1 MKKGVRKRMNNFW
14 HHFWA
19 LMPKL
24 WFGATITI
32 KITAIAVCLGMIIG
46 MVMALCKLSKAWP
59 LKIISNVYIECLRG
73 TPLYVQILLFH
84 YGMPQVIHSFTG
96 QQFYFDVMTTA
107 IVVCSLNSGAYIAEI
122 FRSGIQSIDKGQM
135 EAARSL
141 GMTHSK
147 AMQYIILPQAVKRVI
162 PPLCNEFIV
171 LLKDTS
177 LLAVIGVTEIMKT
190 GQLYT
195 SKYMVPF
202 PTYIGVACVY
212 LVLTFTISRV
222 VSYIEKKWHM
232 SGSN

>member
-1 MKKGVRKRMNNFW
+1 
-14 HHFWA
+14 
-19 LMPKL
+19 MPNL
-24 WFGATITI
+24 WLGATVTI
-32 KITAIAVCLGMIIG
+32 KITAIAVCMGMIIG
-46 MVMALCKLSKAWP
+46 MFMALSKLSKVWV
-59 LKIISNVYIECLRG
+59 LRIISNVYIECLRG

-84 YGMPQVIHSFTG
+84 YGIPQVIRSFTG

-141 GMTHSK
+141 GMPHRK

-195 SKYMVPF
+195 SVHMVPF

-212 LVLTFTISRV
+212 LILTFTISRV
-222 VSYIEKKWHM
+222 VNYVEKRWHM

>member
-1 MKKGVRKRMNNFW
+1 MNNFW

-84 YGMPQVIHSFTG
+84 YGMPQVIRTFTR

-122 FRSGIQSIDKGQM
+122 FRSGIQSIDRGQM

-141 GMTHSK
+141 GMSHSK
-147 AMQYIILPQAVKRVI
+147 AMQYIILPQAVKRV
-162 PPLCNEFIV
+162 
-171 LLKDTS
+171 
-177 LLAVIGVTEIMKT
+177 ARRIM
-190 GQLYT
+190 
-195 SKYMVPF
+195 
-202 PTYIGVACVY
+202 
-212 LVLTFTISRV
+212 
-222 VSYIEKKWHM
+222 
-232 SGSN
+232 

>member
-1 MKKGVRKRMNNFW
+1 
-14 HHFWA
+14 
-19 LMPKL
+19 MPKL
-24 WFGATITI
+24 WMGATITI

-46 MVMALCKLSKAWP
+46 MVMALCKLSHAMP
-59 LKIISNVYIECLRG
+59 LRIISNIYIECLRG

-84 YGMPQVIHSFTG
+84 YGVPQIVKSFTG
-96 QQFYFDVMTTA
+96 QQFYFEVMTTA

-122 FRSGIQSIDKGQM
+122 FRSGIQSIDRGQM

-141 GMTHSK
+141 GMTHKK

-195 SKYMVPF
+195 SKFMVPF

-222 VSYIEKKWHM
+222 IHYVEKRWHM

>member
-1 MKKGVRKRMNNFW
+1 MNNFW

-84 YGMPQVIHSFTG
+84 YGMPQVIRSFTG

-122 FRSGIQSIDKGQM
+122 FRSGIQSIDRGQM

-141 GMTHSK
+141 GMSHSK

-171 LLKDTS
+171 LLKRY
-177 LLAVIGVTEIMKT
+177 LAAGCHRRNGNYENRAAIYQQIYGAVPNLHWRCLCIFGADLHHFPR
-190 GQLYT
+190 GQLY
-195 SKYMVPF
+195 
-202 PTYIGVACVY
+202 
-212 LVLTFTISRV
+212 
-222 VSYIEKKWHM
+222 
-232 SGSN
+232 

>member
-1 MKKGVRKRMNNFW
+1 
-14 HHFWA
+14 
-19 LMPKL
+19 MPNL
-24 WFGATITI
+24 WLGATVTI
-32 KITAIAVCLGMIIG
+32 KITAIAVCMGMIIG
-46 MVMALCKLSKAWP
+46 MFMALSKLSKVWV
-59 LKIISNVYIECLRG
+59 LRIISNVYIECLRG

-84 YGMPQVIHSFTG
+84 YGIPQVIRSFTG
-96 QQFYFDVMTTA
+96 QQFYFVMTTA

-141 GMTHSK
+141 GMPHRK

-195 SKYMVPF
+195 SVHMVPF

-212 LVLTFTISRV
+212 LILTFTISRV
-222 VSYIEKKWHM
+222 VNYVEKRWHM

>member
-1 MKKGVRKRMNNFW
+1 
-14 HHFWA
+14 
-19 LMPKL
+19 MPNL
-24 WFGATITI
+24 WLGATVTI
-32 KITAIAVCLGMIIG
+32 KITAIAVCMGMIIG
-46 MVMALCKLSKAWP
+46 MFMALSKLSKVWV
-59 LKIISNVYIECLRG
+59 LRIISNVYIECRVVR
-73 TPLYVQILLFH
+73 PLYVQILLFH
-84 YGMPQVIHSFTG
+84 YGIPQVIRSFTG

-141 GMTHSK
+141 GMPHSK

-195 SKYMVPF
+195 SVHMVPF

-212 LVLTFTISRV
+212 LILTFTISRV
-222 VSYIEKKWHM
+222 VNYVEKRWHM

>member
-1 MKKGVRKRMNNFW
+1 MSILNVCVVRRCMYRFCY
-14 HHFWA
+14 FT
-19 LMPKL
+19 MG
-24 WFGATITI
+24 FRRSF
-32 KITAIAVCLGMIIG
+32 V
-46 MVMALCKLSKAWP
+46 P
-59 LKIISNVYIECLRG
+59 LLDS
-73 TPLYVQILLFH
+73 
-84 YGMPQVIHSFTG
+84 SFI
-96 QQFYFDVMTTA
+96 FDVMTTA

-141 GMTHSK
+141 GMPHSK

-195 SKYMVPF
+195 SVHMVPF

-212 LVLTFTISRV
+212 LILTFTISRV
-222 VSYIEKKWHM
+222 VNYVEKRWHM

>member
-1 MKKGVRKRMNNFW
+1 MSDFW
-14 HHFWA
+14 YHFWTV
-19 LMPKL
+19 MPRL
-24 WFGATITI
+24 WEGSTITI

-59 LKIISNVYIECLRG
+59 LKIISNIYIECLRG

-84 YGMPQVIHSFTG
+84 FGVPSVVNQVMGMKGFH
-96 QQFYFDVMTTA
+96 FDVMTTA

-122 FRSGIQSIDKGQM
+122 FRSGIQSIDRGQM

-141 GMTHSK
+141 GMPHSK
-147 AMQYIILPQAVKRVI
+147 AMRYIILPQAVKRVI

-177 LLAVIGVTEIMKT
+177 LLAVIGVTEIMKV
-190 GQLYT
+190 GQIYT
-195 SKYMVPF
+195 SVTFAPF
-202 PTYIGVACVY
+202 PAYIGVACVY

-222 VSYIEKKWHM
+222 VNYIEKKWHM